1 MAKRGPHQRKRIPKF
16 CFTTAKSIGNYV
28 MYRDPIIGTP
38 RKHQFGI
45 KQKDRIAE
53 AQLAYRK

>member
-1 MAKRGPHQRKRIPKF
+1 
-16 CFTTAKSIGNYV
+16 